1 MGKLVVQSLWVGNKL
16 SRMEHYSIK
25 SFLVLGYTFHL
36 YTYEHVDNVPKGT
49 IIKDA
54 NEIMK
59 KKDVF
64 SLKSSFLPFSDIW
77 RYKLLYLKGGYWVD
91 LDMIAIRRFDFKEPF
106 VFSSERTIQEGAF
119 KSQSKLVPNIGILKA
134 PAGSEFFKEAYEKSI
149 QHNKIHTNE
158 DKIKY
163 MRIFRNL
170 VKKYNYQKYVKPP
183 KYFCNLDWWNT
194 KEAYQHIKGR
204 FPTKYGVKGETLN
217 SMFNGPYTVH
227 FWRDRSTKKYNIDID
242 AKHHPQSLWELMID
256 YIDTY
261 GGNSHVAKLNK
272 RTKKRLKGG
281 YKKNSKKKF

>member
-1 MGKLVVQSLWVGNKL
+1 
-16 SRMEHYSIK
+16 
-25 SFLVLGYTFHL
+25 
-36 YTYEHVDNVPKGT
+36 
-49 IIKDA
+49 
-54 NEIMK
+54 
-59 KKDVF
+59 
-64 SLKSSFLPFSDIW
+64 
-77 RYKLLYLKGGYWVD
+77 
-91 LDMIAIRRFDFKEPF
+91 
-106 VFSSERTIQEGAF
+106 
-119 KSQSKLVPNIGILKA
+119 
-134 PAGSEFFKEAYEKSI
+134 
-149 QHNKIHTNE
+149 
-158 DKIKY
+158 

-281 YKKNSKKKF
+281 YKKNSMKNDT

>member
-1 MGKLVVQSLWVGNKL
+1 MVIELSIIQIIDREEILFDRHNKNAAL
-16 SRMEHYSIK
+16 LFEVPCGDKYPTCKFIRGAHTSKDQINIVELAIK
-25 SFLVLGYTFHL
+25 NNRKVSQALKEELDIL
-36 YTYEHVDNVPKGT
+36 DLDNLMNLE
-49 IIKDA
+49 IKDA

-59 KKDVF
+59 QKDVF

-170 VKKYNYQKYVKPP
+170 VKKYKM
-183 KYFCNLDWWNT
+183 L
-194 KEAYQHIKGR
+194 R
-204 FPTKYGVKGETLN
+204 
-217 SMFNGPYTVH
+217 
-227 FWRDRSTKKYNIDID
+227 
-242 AKHHPQSLWELMID
+242 
-256 YIDTY
+256 
-261 GGNSHVAKLNK
+261 VA
-272 RTKKRLKGG
+272 R
-281 YKKNSKKKF
+281 